1 MEHILSYIGFINE
14 EKNGDGFTVYSYDEV
29 KQHWVNSNFFKTMKP
44 DEVLIF
50 VNGRES
56 SGILKT
62 KFRLNNIKFRK
73 ADYYEYDFII
83 KSEDSKILFK
93 KPKKHIV
100 KSFVNITKLDL
111 QKIVTTF
118 DVKLSSQV
126 GWSIDESISNIMD
139 KLKLNYPLGFKN
151 IPPTINLFRYLDVED
166 VSEIKQHKLGVHYVT
181 RQTDITHE
189 FLDSINA
196 NPDHDGYIV
205 EIETSKSQ
213 IDVNETIINNLLF
226 PDENEITLKEKANYK
241 VVNVEKFVG

>member
-139 KLKLNYPLGFKN
+139 KLKLN
-151 IPPTINLFRYLDVED
+151 LFYLQTYFQHNQVEQ
-166 VSEIKQHKLGVHYVT
+166 KYTL
-181 RQTDITHE
+181 
-189 FLDSINA
+189 
-196 NPDHDGYIV
+196 
-205 EIETSKSQ
+205 SQ
-213 IDVNETIINNLLF
+213 PF
-226 PDENEITLKEKANYK
+226 HRR
-241 VVNVEKFVG
+241 